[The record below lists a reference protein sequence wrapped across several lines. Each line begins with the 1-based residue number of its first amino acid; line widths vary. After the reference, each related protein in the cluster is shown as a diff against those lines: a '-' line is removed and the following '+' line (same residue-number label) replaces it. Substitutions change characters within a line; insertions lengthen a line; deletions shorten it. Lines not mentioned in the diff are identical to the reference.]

1 MTPLI
6 NGTSH
11 SWADIVVNLLGV
23 PLAGIVAVKYD
34 DKQDKE
40 NNYGAGN
47 MPVSRGRGRIQCTAS
62 ITLASEEILSLQK
75 AAPNKRIQ
83 EIASFDIVVS
93 YIPLNSL
100 SITTDILKNCEFKSN
115 ARDVKEGDM
124 KVQTE
129 LELIVSHIV
138 WDA

>member
-11 SWADIVVNLLGV
+11 SWADIVVNILGV
-23 PLAGIVAVKYD
+23 PVAGITAVKYD
-34 DKQDKE
+34 DKQDKQD
-40 NNYGAGN
+40 NYGAGN
-47 MPVSRGRGRIQCTAS
+47 MPVSRGRGKIQCTAS
-62 ITLASEEILSLQK
+62 VTLASEEILYLQK

-83 EIASFDIVVS
+83 EIAPFDIVVS
-93 YIPLNSL
+93 FIPIGSTN
-100 SITTDILKNCEFKSN
+100 ITTDILKNCEFKTN

-124 KVQTE
+124 KVETE